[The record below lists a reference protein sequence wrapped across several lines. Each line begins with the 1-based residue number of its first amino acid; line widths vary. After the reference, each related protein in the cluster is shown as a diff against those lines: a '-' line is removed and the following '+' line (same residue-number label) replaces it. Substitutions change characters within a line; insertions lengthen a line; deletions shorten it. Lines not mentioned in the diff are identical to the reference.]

1 MNYQRQ
7 LTEERIQAH
16 IGWLERERQTMS
28 AHIWKLE
35 GEVRTLF
42 VLAIWFWLVKPM
54 LEPYGTLALATAAGL
69 ALLVLP
75 LVWGGRPR
83 QARRKPPSGHQSSRP
98 SPAPRCSRPPAV
110 SSLAFDNGVDVLRRA
125 NADPACVLGVKAR
138 VAAPVARKPR
148 SLAVMAA
155 AAE

>member
-7 LTEERIQAH
+7 LTEERIQAQL
-16 IGWLERERQTMS
+16 GWLERERQTMS

-54 LEPYGTLALATAAGL
+54 LEPYLGSLPYGTLALAIAAGL

-75 LVWGGRPR
+75 LLWG
-83 QARRKPPSGHQSSRP
+83 RKTEAGST
-98 SPAPRCSRPPAV
+98 
-110 SSLAFDNGVDVLRRA
+110 
-125 NADPACVLGVKAR
+125 
-138 VAAPVARKPR
+138 
-148 SLAVMAA
+148 
-155 AAE
+155 